1 MQSNS
6 ARSDLSKMAHQVEE
20 ARASVATEAGQDLD
34 LEADLIIQEA
44 VSNVKEKEPPTEIQ
58 TGAILK
64 KTSGQE
70 NKSDRLKQY
79 RDISIRQ
86 RNHGRTFPFIDE
98 YLLSCNS
105 STMGK
110 LTIAFHHLIKMQTIL
125 QNTVKEYIIQD
136 IRSKD
141 KKLKMVYEL
150 KKVEKQMLALDAT
163 FTTENEKANMDE

>member
-20 ARASVATEAGQDLD
+20 ARAPTATEADQD
-34 LEADLIIQEA
+34 LEADLIHLETA
-44 VSNVKEKEPPTEIQ
+44 SDVKEKEPPTEIQ
-58 TGAILK
+58 TGAIPK

-70 NKSDRLKQY
+70 NKIDRLKQY

-110 LTIAFHHLIKMQTIL
+110 LTIALHQLIKMQTIL
-125 QNTVKEYIIQD
+125 QNTVKDYIVQD